1 MFKKIELW
9 IVSLIFLIF
18 IIISILF
25 GAVLNYH
32 YNGGTLFPKIR
43 KTAVFIAE
51 IPRNVINISFGLNK
65 KGQLLITNQD
75 DMPPIF
81 NKHKNKKKFERFIF
95 NDREALLVLP
105 RYDGDLKRSIVE
117 VIDLN
122 DFKVLHTY
130 SHDINSM
137 NDLVD
142 TNQIEHKR
150 IKIDDSE
157 IRFEYRSPIILSDG
171 SLISHSEYAP
181 LFKIDICSNLLWI
194 NQEERFHHSIE
205 KDEDQNLWVSSQMY
219 PYSTVVNNFITDYG
233 FSDDSIAKVSADG
246 KIIFIKS
253 VSEILIENEIFKKN
267 LLEIYDPIHLNDIE
281 PAINDSKYWK
291 KGDLFLSSARLT
303 SIIQY
308 RPSTNKIIRY
318 LEGPFSWQHDIDIIS
333 DKEISIFNNNNTAIT
348 KNYSEI
354 LIYNFETKKFSKKFN
369 NQLKNNNFKT
379 DSQGV
384 STILKDNS
392 LFVEEQNHGRLIFF
406 DKNGEKEWEFI
417 NKDSNGNIYFIS
429 WSRIIED
436 KGLIS
441 NLKKNINNKKCQN

>member
-253 VSEILIENEIFKKN
+253 VSEILIENEILKKN

-354 LIYNFETKKFSKKFN
+354 LIYNFETKKFSKKLI